1 MTINERLKAL
11 RTALNLT
18 KTEFGEKVGLKQ
30 STVGQLESG
39 VRNVTERTIILL
51 AEKYNAN
58 EEWLR
63 TGNGEMFKQES
74 GGAVDDKFAAL
85 AAEYGLTD
93 LQVELIRTILKFPDN
108 TQKSVVQ
115 FICDLA
121 DAVSG
126 DDEASVSG
134 DAEIDA
140 EVESY
145 RKELLQEKRAEKKSL
160 ASGDTSGAKIG

>member
-1 MTINERLKAL
+1 MEINERIKAL
-11 RTALNLT
+11 RTALGLT
-18 KTEFGEKVGLKQ
+18 QTEFGNKIGFKQ
-30 STVGQLESG
+30 NTVGQIENAQRG
-39 VRNVTERTIILL
+39 VTERAIILL

-63 TGNGEMFKQES
+63 TGNGDMFKQENAE
-74 GGAVDDKFAAL
+74 AVDDKFEAL

-121 DAVSG
+121 DAVSNEDAADKPNGG
-126 DDEASVSG
+126 DDGETG
-134 DAEIDA
+134 
-140 EVESY
+140 
-145 RKELLQEKRAEKKSL
+145 K
-160 ASGDTSGAKIG
+160 

>member
-1 MTINERLKAL
+1 MNERLKAA
-11 RTALNLT
+11 RIALGLT
-18 KTEFGEKVGLKQ
+18 QTEFGRRLGVTNPAISK
-30 STVGQLESG
+30 LELG
-39 VRNVTERTIILL
+39 NRNLTDQMVL
-51 AEKYNAN
+51 AICREFSIN

-145 RKELLQEKRAEKKSL
+145 RKELLQEKRAEEKSL